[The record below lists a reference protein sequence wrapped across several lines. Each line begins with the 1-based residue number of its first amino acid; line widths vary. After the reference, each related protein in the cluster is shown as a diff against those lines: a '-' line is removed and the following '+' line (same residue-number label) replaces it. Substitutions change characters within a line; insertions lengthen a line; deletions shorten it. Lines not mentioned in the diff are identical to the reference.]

1 VKNFTDKPALPPP
14 TLERLSRLYTLLCRL
29 GEGKDIF
36 RVTSRTL
43 GELLSV
49 PDHTIR
55 KDISLL
61 AAGGGTE
68 GVSGGIP
75 AAAKDIQERTEP
87 ETIPGRSGVQG
98 YDIAELRELVGG
110 RLGLRKGFLTCL
122 VGLGRLGGAILYRS
136 ALEADRRYSLA
147 AAFDA
152 SVNRIELTRTDVPL
166 YHSAEISRVV
176 REKGIVAGIIAVPPE
191 AAADVG
197 GRLIAGG
204 VRGIVN
210 FAPVIIPAGNSGVV
224 IRNVSLTGEL
234 DMIAAYINNIQ
245 GVQGDE

>member
-1 VKNFTDKPALPPP
+1 
-14 TLERLSRLYTLLCRL
+14 LCRL
-29 GEGKDIF
+29 EEGG
-36 RVTSRTL
+36 VSRIASRAL

-49 PDHTIR
+49 PDHSIR

-61 AAGGGTE
+61 AAGGGP
-68 GVSGGIP
+68 VN
-75 AAAKDIQERTEP
+75 
-87 ETIPGRSGVQG
+87 IPGSPG
-98 YDIAELRELVGG
+98 YNAAELRELVGE
-110 RLGLRKGFLTCL
+110 RLGLRKGCLTCL
-122 VGLGRLGGAILYRS
+122 VGIGRLGGAILYRS
-136 ALEADRRYSLA
+136 AREADRRYPLA

-191 AAADVG
+191 AAADVA

-204 VRGIVN
+204 IRGIVN

-224 IRNVSLTGEL
+224 VRNVSLTGEL

-245 GVQGDE
+245 GVREDEQGF